1 VTFIRLLV
9 KILYIF
15 DIYIKMNTYKTN
27 YGLITLYKNEVYI
40 GEQFK
45 QGKYWDEKTLLN
57 LKNI

>member
-1 VTFIRLLV
+1 
-9 KILYIF
+9 
-15 DIYIKMNTYKTN
+15 MNTYKTN